1 MTLRT
6 RTRVGILQEV
16 WLTLARPLR
25 VSLYRFRNEYA
36 VKLVPLTRERRQEA
50 SSFILREKTGPLV
63 LLIEEKHIPRGNSL
77 LGLCLLSSLSLYHPI
92 IQCSYCSCRYTLVQ
106 VASRGQRSF
115 PWDNLSV
122 PMYLFGFISDPYLFD
137 SFEKY
142 FENINK
148 RRQGII

>member
-63 LLIEEKHIPRGNSL
+63 LLIEEKQIPRGNSL
-77 LGLCLLSSLSLYHPI
+77 LGLCLLSSLSLYHPV
-92 IQCSYCSCRYTLVQ
+92 IQCSYDSCRYLFKCLFKLLREDGDRFLETICRCLCIWLHF
-106 VASRGQRSF
+106 R
-115 PWDNLSV
+115 PLSV
-122 PMYLFGFISDPYLFD
+122 RFFRKIFREY
-137 SFEKY
+137 K
-142 FENINK
+142 
-148 RRQGII
+148 